1 MLIAG
6 SIMGIAGIVFAVPLA
21 VIVAIVFSI
30 PSPLQPNKA
39 DLQGSV
45 IGQQKQDQWQKIAEN
60 KLESIE
66 KSEWTPVA
74 KNLEKELLKNK
85 LLQKEKKMK
94 KEKENEKIKNKFYDI

>member
-1 MLIAG
+1 LGGFLAVVILYIIIQQSEEKILVPYLMSKTLGISPLLIFICMLIAG

-45 IGQQKQDQWQKIAEN
+45 IGQQKQDQ
-60 KLESIE
+60 
-66 KSEWTPVA
+66 
-74 KNLEKELLKNK
+74 
-85 LLQKEKKMK
+85 
-94 KEKENEKIKNKFYDI
+94 